1 MATASISNSAL
12 DFSRANL
19 LVFDA
24 QQQTRTIVRDMARR
38 MGFAVVRVLGRFEE
52 LADILAASDYE
63 LIILCADDRISD
75 VCDLVR
81 RIRHG
86 EIGQNPFAVTILT
99 SVSVTE
105 NEAGQ
110 MVNSGADTVI
120 FKPFSADGLF
130 QRVATLVRARK
141 PFVATPQYVG
151 PDRRDGERHVGD
163 IPLIEVP
170 NTLAGS
176 VNKSSEDMLAA
187 IAEAKKTVVTQQA
200 GRLVVEMKLIIDG
213 LVADAQSGELTAERC
228 ATAAAALAASLE
240 KSIEHR
246 GLLRDVVRQLLAA
259 TGARRVLVVIVRGHD
274 PASSGVSASRSFIIP
289 SRICP
294 LTVPSGASRCL
305 AISE

>member
-120 FKPFSADGLF
+120 FKPFSADSLF

-176 VNKSSEDMLAA
+176 VNKLSEDMQAA
-187 IAEAKKTVVTQQA
+187 IAEAKKAVVTQQA

-213 LVADAQSGELTAERC
+213 LVADAQSGELTAKRC

-240 KSIEHR
+240 AVS
-246 GLLRDVVRQLLAA
+246 GDVRNGNYSHLEPLLAPA
-259 TGARRVLVVIVRGHD
+259 EQVASMLLQASENPEVANVLVGRLSSLVQKPTDKEAVS
-274 PASSGVSASRSFIIP
+274 PA
-289 SRICP
+289 
-294 LTVPSGASRCL
+294 
-305 AISE
+305 

>member
-1 MATASISNSAL
+1 MATTSISNTAL

-24 QQQTRTIVRDMARR
+24 QQQARTIVRDMARR
-38 MGFAVVRVLGRFEE
+38 MGFAGVRALGRFEE
-52 LADILAASDYE
+52 LADTLAASDFE
-63 LIILCADDRISD
+63 LIILSADGRISD

-81 RIRHG
+81 QIRHG
-86 EIGQNPFAVTILT
+86 EVGRNPFAVTILT

-141 PFVATPQYVG
+141 PFVATAQYVG

-176 VNKSSEDMLAA
+176 VNKLSEDMQAA
-187 IAEAKKTVVTQQA
+187 IAEAKKAVVTQQA

-228 ATAAAALAASLE
+228 ATAAAALAESLE
-240 KSIEHR
+240 AVS
-246 GLLRDVVRQLLAA
+246 GDVRNGNYNHLEPLLAPA
-259 TGARRVLVVIVRGHD
+259 EQVASMLLQASENPEVANVLVGRLSSLVQKPTDKEAVS
-274 PASSGVSASRSFIIP
+274 PA
-289 SRICP
+289 
-294 LTVPSGASRCL
+294 
-305 AISE
+305 